1 MFHSFNHRISYHLY
15 KPSINFGIITAAAL
29 TIALIAD
36 LFMLPAV
43 FSLIGKEKAW
53 RSDFASSGNR
63 VNSRCALI
71 WHILQRAPIPPLG
84 QKGF

>member
-1 MFHSFNHRISYHLY
+1 
-15 KPSINFGIITAAAL
+15 
-29 TIALIAD
+29 
-36 LFMLPAV
+36 MLPAM

-71 WHILQRAPIPPLG
+71 WHILQRARIPPLG